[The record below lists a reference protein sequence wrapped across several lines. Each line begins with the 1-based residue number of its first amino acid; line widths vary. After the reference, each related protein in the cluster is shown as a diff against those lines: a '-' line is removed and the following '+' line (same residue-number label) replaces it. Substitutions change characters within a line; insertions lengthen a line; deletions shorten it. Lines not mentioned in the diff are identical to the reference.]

1 MKDEVTGEIYCVRV
15 SNGIMKNTPGEC
27 TSTPTAEDTQ
37 APTITIIGN
46 NPANVEVGTNY
57 VDLGAS
63 VTDNEDENLGIKVEG
78 DNLDTSTDAT
88 YEITYTAVDQAGNTG
103 TAKRTVIVG
112 NGGTEEVAPEILEVK
127 EDPIITD
134 TTAPVISLIGDS
146 SIELEL
152 NSTYTD
158 QGATATDDT
167 DGDITNNITVTSL
180 VDTTIANTYKVTYDV
195 TDTAGNPASKVTRT
209 VVVVAP
215 APEVVVEE
223 VSTTTEAQI

>member
-1 MKDEVTGEIYCVRV
+1 M
-15 SNGIMKNTPGEC
+15 
-27 TSTPTAEDTQ
+27 
-37 APTITIIGN
+37 
-46 NPANVEVGTNY
+46 
-57 VDLGAS
+57 
-63 VTDNEDENLGIKVEG
+63 
-78 DNLDTSTDAT
+78 
-88 YEITYTAVDQAGNTG
+88 
-103 TAKRTVIVG
+103 IVG

-215 APEVVVEE
+215 VSEEVSEVVSEE